1 MSTDQTQVT
10 SLPYAGIRVI
20 EFTHMVMGPTC
31 GMVLGDLGAEVIK
44 IEPMDGDKTRG
55 LLGSGAGFFSMFN
68 RNKKSIA
75 VNINTPAGRKI
86 VQELIATADILCE
99 NFKPGTMKKLQL
111 DYDSLKVQFPRLIY
125 VSHKGF
131 LPGPYDHRTAL
142 DEVVQMMGGLAY
154 MTGTEEKPLRAGA
167 SVNDMMGGIF
177 GAMGAMAAL
186 RQRDLTGQGQEIQ
199 SALFENN
206 VLLVG
211 QHMMQYAVTG
221 KPAKPMPSRISAW
234 GIYDVFEVAQA
245 EKIFL
250 AVVSDT
256 QWKIFCDIFNWPDL
270 FQNTSYATNN
280 QRVQSRATL
289 IPLIE
294 ARLQSY
300 SAQRI
305 SQLFADHGLPYAA
318 ITRPEQL
325 FDDPHLNA
333 TGGLAKIIIS
343 DGLKAGQEVTTPL
356 LPITMDG
363 KRLPIR
369 FNPPKTGEHSNT
381 ILAELGY
388 SFEEIQELLAKQT
401 IRVEKQ
407 GDKNEM

>member
-1 MSTDQTQVT
+1 
-10 SLPYAGIRVI
+10 
-20 EFTHMVMGPTC
+20 
-31 GMVLGDLGAEVIK
+31 
-44 IEPMDGDKTRG
+44 
-55 LLGSGAGFFSMFN
+55 
-68 RNKKSIA
+68 
-75 VNINTPAGRKI
+75 
-86 VQELIATADILCE
+86 
-99 NFKPGTMKKLQL
+99 
-111 DYDSLKVQFPRLIY
+111 
-125 VSHKGF
+125 
-131 LPGPYDHRTAL
+131 
-142 DEVVQMMGGLAY
+142 
-154 MTGTEEKPLRAGA
+154 
-167 SVNDMMGGIF
+167 
-177 GAMGAMAAL
+177 
-186 RQRDLTGQGQEIQ
+186 
-199 SALFENN
+199 
-206 VLLVG
+206 
-211 QHMMQYAVTG
+211 MMQYAVTG

-270 FQNTSYATNN
+270 FQNTRYATNN
-280 QRVQSRATL
+280 QRVQSRETL
-289 IPLIE
+289 IPLIK
-294 ARLQSY
+294 ARLKSY
-300 SAQRI
+300 SAQQI

-343 DGLKAGQEVTTPL
+343 DGPKAGQEVTTPL

-401 IRVEKQ
+401 IRIEKQ
-407 GDKNEM
+407 GDKNDL